1 MLNDLRNYHAS
12 FQNSSEVCIENTGK
26 YFWGVIQVFSRP
38 HLTMK
43 RDVLAE
49 VGLHRVAV
57 LAGEHG
63 PGPEVDCAGGAGHE
77 AGCEDGGEGE
87 EGGWPGHDIVEDT
100 GGGASAAE
108 ATSDNTELSLLSTV
122 HAAGRARA
130 TAPHSPHSPVIKVSA
145 KFRGTQYLWRMRRHT
160 L

>member
-1 MLNDLRNYHAS
+1 
-12 FQNSSEVCIENTGK
+12 
-26 YFWGVIQVFSRP
+26 
-38 HLTMK
+38 MK

-108 ATSDNTELSLLSTV
+108 ATSDNTELRLITV

-130 TAPHSPHSPVIKVSA
+130 TAPHSPHSPAVKVSA
-145 KFRGTQYLWRMRRHT
+145 KFRGTQYSENKNKKIRFLNSIVSSYKNCSSFKLPSPNVDKIT
-160 L
+160 SKVI

>member
-1 MLNDLRNYHAS
+1 
-12 FQNSSEVCIENTGK
+12 
-26 YFWGVIQVFSRP
+26 
-38 HLTMK
+38 MK

-63 PGPEVDCAGGAGHE
+63 PGPEVDCAGCAGHE

-108 ATSDNTELSLLSTV
+108 ATSDNTEAAEHCARGRPCPRHRAALSAQSS
-122 HAAGRARA
+122 G
-130 TAPHSPHSPVIKVSA
+130 KGVSEVSRNTI
-145 KFRGTQYLWRMRRHT
+145 FRK
-160 L
+160 